1 MAACFCGNAT
11 ISDCQV
17 FWIEE
22 VANLRGSLPGLPVAA
37 TLYELQRR
45 AQMERLLYA
54 AWPRATSFSAKTTA
68 DTVRTGGVA
77 AQTLLVGVI
86 THLEAAELGTE
97 RRCEPVLT
105 LKSMK
110 RFPFEKRFKKS
121 GNNSKKPF

>member
-11 ISDCQV
+11 ISDRQV

-68 DTVRTGGVA
+68 DTYARGGVA
-77 AQTLLVGVI
+77 ANPSRRRHHTPRGC
-86 THLEAAELGTE
+86 GTGQN
-97 RRCEPVLT
+97 VDVN
-105 LKSMK
+105 
-110 RFPFEKRFKKS
+110 RF
-121 GNNSKKPF
+121 